1 MVGMDVEDER
11 ARIISRPNLFWRC
24 CFVASLKALDSMK
37 RFPFIRVG
45 LIFAI
50 SPLLLGFVTSIFQGG
65 SMWDEGSGT
74 GGFIWLMLLTLPVGL
89 LLVLIGL
96 VMLVI
101 RRCYGESVT
110 RAQHNGLVGME
121 VEDERARI
129 ISRPNLF

>member
-1 MVGMDVEDER
+1 
-11 ARIISRPNLFWRC
+11 
-24 CFVASLKALDSMK
+24 MK

-50 SPLLLGFVTSIFQGG
+50 SPLLLAFVTSIFQGG

-129 ISRPNLF
+129 LSRPNLF